1 MKVFDLRGFLREA
14 YVWFRRKRLGL
25 NVVNRPLTVSEGII
39 DAQVNPLDNNRSHN
53 NVCTV
58 DMLRMRYHSLLV
70 NLSVRFGSFR
80 WEIHDACRDCLWVYQ
95 CVSLRAK
102 LDTKVGKTDFTAD
115 HFSRTSSKITRLAF
129 PPLSQRLR
137 SRASTHAAN

>member
-1 MKVFDLRGFLREA
+1 MSTDLH
-14 YVWFRRKRLGL
+14 
-25 NVVNRPLTVSEGII
+25 TVSEGII
-39 DAQVNPLDNNRSHN
+39 DAQVNPLDNNRAHN

-70 NLSVRFGSFR
+70 DLSVRFGSFR

-102 LDTKVGKTDFTAD
+102 LDTKAGKTNFTAD

-129 PPLSQRLR
+129 LPLSQRSR
-137 SRASTHAAN
+137 SRASYTCGKLGANSGGPEELSYRGVV